1 MSAFHRSAFLSVGF
15 DPSIVIR
22 AIVMSGCNYCV
33 SAKCLEAAVSSV
45 RGAGR
50 SPCLAFRAAGCR
62 NCESLEM
69 QLRKAKKHLTCSGL
83 HVGAAAG
90 EGWLGTFS
98 PCVSSS
104 RNEKQE
110 EPGWSNY
117 HCSQKPGK
125 DKSVG
130 KEMLLPFGGFVV

>member
-1 MSAFHRSAFLSVGF
+1 MFLSVGF

-22 AIVMSGCNYCV
+22 AIVTSGCNYCV

-45 RGAGR
+45 CGAGC
-50 SPCLAFRAAGCR
+50 SPCLAVPSCR
-62 NCESLEM
+62 SIKSLEM

-83 HVGAAAG
+83 HVGATAG